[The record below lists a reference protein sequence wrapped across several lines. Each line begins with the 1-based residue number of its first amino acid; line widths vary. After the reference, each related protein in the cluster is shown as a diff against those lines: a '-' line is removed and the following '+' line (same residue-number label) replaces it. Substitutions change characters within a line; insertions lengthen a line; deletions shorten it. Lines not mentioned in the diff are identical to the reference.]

1 MSALSSGEL
10 AVVVELLGAEI
21 AREDAP
27 AIAAAITDLRA
38 GLPEFRAI
46 AAELVRAGETTD
58 D

>member
-1 MSALSSGEL
+1 MSALSSRDL
-10 AVVVELLGAEI
+10 AVVEELLGAEI
-21 AREDAP
+21 ARQDAP

-46 AAELVRAGETTD
+46 SAELLRAEEATD

>member
-38 GLPEFRAI
+38 GLPVFRAI